1 MHVVHVI
8 HSGYYPY
15 ELVIYQSNSKSR
27 LCTLSA

>member
-8 HSGYYPY
+8 HSRYYPY